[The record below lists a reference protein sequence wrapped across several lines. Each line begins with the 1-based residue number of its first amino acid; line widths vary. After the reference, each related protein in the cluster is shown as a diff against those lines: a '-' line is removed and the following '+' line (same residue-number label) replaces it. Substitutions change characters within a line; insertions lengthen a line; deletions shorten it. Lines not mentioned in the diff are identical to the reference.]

1 MIERLS
7 VKSSLPILSAPENAA
22 VKGGVTAKN
31 RKKHRKT
38 KRDSFHFSR
47 ETASSSPAAPET
59 ESRLKTSVPPSPDPI
74 ELLKVDR
81 VREKYGLTGKGITVA
96 VVDSG
101 LNHPEKT
108 LKGWQDLTG
117 EDATHPVDPWGHG
130 THVSGNLVN
139 VAPEADLVGI
149 RIING
154 KGASSPAKIVEAIQ
168 WAIENKDQYD
178 IKILNLS
185 MGWLPNPYGIP
196 NPVEGAAYEAVK
208 AGIVVISSAGN
219 EGPCSG
225 SISLPANQPEVI
237 AVGSA
242 RDARNLSESSS
253 RGPALGWLEKPDVVA
268 PGDHVKSW
276 AAPDSALVKKAV
288 ESANIR
294 AMSPDEVRKTI
305 QKDKQLRSELHLP
318 DNFDALTIKEQAEKV
333 KANLPELYLTDDHQL
348 IMSGTSFAAPQI
360 CGVAALMLE
369 ANDKL
374 TPKQVLTI
382 LRETARPL
390 GDKSL
395 GPNDQGKGMVD
406 AEAAVK
412 RALELKE
419 NAAKEQK

>member
-139 VAPEADLVGI
+139 VAP
-149 RIING
+149 
-154 KGASSPAKIVEAIQ
+154 
-168 WAIENKDQYD
+168 
-178 IKILNLS
+178 
-185 MGWLPNPYGIP
+185 
-196 NPVEGAAYEAVK
+196 
-208 AGIVVISSAGN
+208 
-219 EGPCSG
+219 
-225 SISLPANQPEVI
+225 
-237 AVGSA
+237 
-242 RDARNLSESSS
+242 
-253 RGPALGWLEKPDVVA
+253 
-268 PGDHVKSW
+268 
-276 AAPDSALVKKAV
+276 
-288 ESANIR
+288 
-294 AMSPDEVRKTI
+294 
-305 QKDKQLRSELHLP
+305 
-318 DNFDALTIKEQAEKV
+318 
-333 KANLPELYLTDDHQL
+333 
-348 IMSGTSFAAPQI
+348 
-360 CGVAALMLE
+360 
-369 ANDKL
+369 
-374 TPKQVLTI
+374 
-382 LRETARPL
+382 
-390 GDKSL
+390 
-395 GPNDQGKGMVD
+395 
-406 AEAAVK
+406 
-412 RALELKE
+412 
-419 NAAKEQK
+419 